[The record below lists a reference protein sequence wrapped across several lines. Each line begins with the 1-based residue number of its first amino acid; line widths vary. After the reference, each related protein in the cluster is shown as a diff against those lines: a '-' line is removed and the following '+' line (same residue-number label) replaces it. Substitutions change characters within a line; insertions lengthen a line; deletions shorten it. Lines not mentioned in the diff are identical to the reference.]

1 MPTDFTH
8 TQNFPTD
15 SQTLFKLLANEDFIL
30 AKCAATG
37 SLSTTASITPGSDGS
52 ITLIST
58 RVLPADL
65 PGPAKS
71 LVGDTITVTETQVWT
86 PADTN
91 GARSARVSVE
101 FSGPMKFEGRLQ
113 LAPSHNES
121 GSESATSI
129 TTTGKFTASV
139 PFIGGKI
146 EKVAA
151 EQTTRYLNAEERV
164 ARERL

>member
-15 SQTLFKLLANEDFIL
+15 AQTLFKLLANEDFIL

-37 SLSTTASITPGSDGS
+37 SLSTTASITPGSEGS
-52 ITLIST
+52 VTLVST

-91 GARSARVSVE
+91 GGRSAQVSVE

-113 LAPSHNES
+113 LTPSQNES
-121 GSESATSI
+121 ESETSI

>member
-1 MPTDFTH
+1 M
-8 TQNFPTD
+8 
-15 SQTLFKLLANEDFIL
+15 TLV
-30 AKCAATG
+30 
-37 SLSTTASITPGSDGS
+37 
-52 ITLIST
+52 ST

-86 PADTN
+86 SAEAN
-91 GARSARVSVE
+91 GSRTAQVSVE

-113 LAPSHNES
+113 LTPTQTE
-121 GSESATSI
+121 TTI

-164 ARERL
+164 AREQL

>member
-1 MPTDFTH
+1 MLFR
-8 TQNFPTD
+8 
-15 SQTLFKLLANEDFIL
+15 SLFKLLANEEFIL

-37 SLSTTASITPGSDGS
+37 SLTATASISPGTDGS
-52 ITLIST
+52 MTLVST

-86 PADTN
+86 PTDTN
-91 GARSARVSVE
+91 GSRTAQVSVE

-113 LAPSHNES
+113 LTPTPTE
-121 GSESATSI
+121 TTI

-139 PFIGGKI
+139 PVIGGKI

>member
-1 MPTDFTH
+1 MPTDFSH
-8 TQNFPTD
+8 TQTFPTD
-15 SQTLFKLLANEDFIL
+15 SETLFKLLANEDFIL

-37 SLSTTASITPGSDGS
+37 SLSATASVSGEPDGAV
-52 ITLIST
+52 TLVST
-58 RVLPADL
+58 RILPADL

-71 LVGDTITVTETQVWT
+71 LVGDTITVTETQIWT
-86 PADTN
+86 PPDAN
-91 GARSARVSVE
+91 GARTAQVRVE
-101 FSGPMKFEGRLQ
+101 FSGPMKFEGNLKLTPAQ
-113 LAPSHNES
+113 VGTSPSE
-121 GSESATSI
+121 TSV

-151 EQTTRYLNAEERV
+151 EQTARYLNAEERV

>member
-1 MPTDFTH
+1 MHMPTDFTQ

-15 SQTLFKLLANEDFIL
+15 PETLFKLLANKEFIL

-37 SLSTTASITPGSDGS
+37 SLTATASISPGPDGS
-52 ITLIST
+52 MTLVST

-91 GARSARVSVE
+91 GSRTAQVSVE

-113 LAPSHNES
+113 LTPTPTE
-121 GSESATSI
+121 TTV